1 MLTLILSSSLMIHSC
16 FPKPNADETP
26 PPVLWEPAEIHSV
39 YDNCPKTK
47 AIAAKYKNTA
57 VFYYPILM
65 MSNHFYAH

>member
-26 PPVLWEPAEIHSV
+26 PPVLWEPVEIHSI

-47 AIAAKYKNTA
+47 AYCRKI
-57 VFYYPILM
+57 
-65 MSNHFYAH
+65 